1 MDTKTLLNLFRLTEN
16 TLIDSP
22 GGILVH
28 CSGGVG
34 RTGTFIALYK
44 LIKDYGNKE
53 VYFQVPKF
61 LNSVVLPLKFK
72 VVCCNSV

>member
-1 MDTKTLLNLFRLTEN
+1 MESNMDTETLLNLFRLTEN

-44 LIKDYGNKE
+44 LIKDYGNDE
-53 VYFQVPKF
+53 V
-61 LNSVVLPLKFK
+61 
-72 VVCCNSV
+72 

>member
-1 MDTKTLLNLFRLTEN
+1 MDTSTLLNLFRLTEN

-44 LIKDYGNKE
+44 LIKDYGNDE
-53 VYFQVPKF
+53 V
-61 LNSVVLPLKFK
+61 
-72 VVCCNSV
+72 